1 MQTTETI
8 TPIPLRLEVK
18 AEILADAITTDTIH
32 FLTQWNQI
40 GPLHTQF
47 IRELSSC
54 YATQYF
60 GNLPHRIIWPA
71 HPGLGKTTCLRFFLL
86 NVIRQLR
93 SGSVPPQIQRDILVC
108 SNQVAEL
115 EDHILFL
122 KDQLGADVP
131 EIGLY
136 HTKQETG
143 GFMRRVSV
151 INEADSKQYP
161 ILFATQNLIRK
172 RGENLH
178 RSRESDVRLKF
189 GQVAFTPNGPRLLCW
204 DEEAIA
210 TKASHVNIEQ
220 LRRFRRRYKESGR
233 KNLDLFIQNV
243 VDPVLEQVDS
253 GQRTRTGAFNIHVPQ
268 LEYWDGQTAKQI
280 LNSTPAAREY
290 GENYLRPARQ
300 LASWQGDSAVIHF
313 NTNTANGD
321 PTGIVMDYVIEVPSE
336 LSRAVVTDASAATNK
351 LIQLDRNLH
360 QAPFMTQHGHE
371 LKRYDNVRL
380 YVQTKPSGKSSFL
393 EGDCISI
400 DWKVLLLSVVPKLRL
415 LSPPGPSLIVTFKGS
430 KKPDQHVEEIR
441 NLLHEEDQDQLR
453 FTTYGK
459 HRGDNQWSNCT
470 SVILAGTFHRDE
482 GELSSLARSQTRR
495 PLDDSA
501 QPFTTKELVHSQT
514 ASDIQQALSR
524 GVCREVM
531 VVNEVTQAKPMT
543 AFIGL
548 SKREL
553 PHVVAHLRTCFP
565 GIQIFDI
572 TTGDKLTEAVLL
584 SIKSKVQKGLSDY
597 LSVTD
602 DSVVKSKTIKTL
614 VEEMLGQTFSSA
626 LWSSAQKEVHIPGW
640 TRTGHSW
647 TRTSERHK
655 EPSSL

>member
-8 TPIPLRLEVK
+8 TPVPLLLEIK
-18 AEILADAITTDTIH
+18 AEILADEVTTETIQ

-40 GPLHTQF
+40 GPLHAQF
-47 IRELSSC
+47 IRELASC
-54 YATQYF
+54 YATLYF
-60 GNLPHRIIWPA
+60 GNEPRRIIWPA

-86 NVIRQLR
+86 NVIRQMR
-93 SGSVPPQIQRDILVC
+93 KGSIHSYLQRDILVC
-108 SNQVAEL
+108 SNQVTEL
-115 EDHILFL
+115 EDHIRFL
-122 KDQLGADVP
+122 KDQLGEDVP

-143 GFMRRVSV
+143 GFKRRVSV
-151 INEADSKQYP
+151 INEADSKRYP

-178 RSRESDVRLKF
+178 RSRESEVRMKF

-220 LRRFRRRYKESGR
+220 LRCFRRRYEESGR
-233 KNLDLFIQNV
+233 KNLDLFIHNV

-253 GQRTRTGAFNIHVPQ
+253 GQRTGTGAFNIHVPK
-268 LEYWDGQTAKQI
+268 LEYWDGKTSKQI
-280 LNSTPAAREY
+280 LNGTQAAREY

-300 LASWQGDSAVIHF
+300 LVSWQGDSAVIHF

-351 LIQLDRNLH
+351 LIQLDRNLQ

-393 EGDCISI
+393 EGDCIST

-415 LSPPGPSLIVTFKGS
+415 LSPPGPSLIITFKGA
-430 KKPDQHVEEIR
+430 KKPDQHIEEIR
-441 NLLHEEDQDQLR
+441 SILHEEDQDQLY

-482 GELSSLARSQTRR
+482 GELSSLARSQTRC

-531 VVNEVTQAKPMT
+531 AVNEVTQAKPMT

-572 TTGDKLTEAVLL
+572 TTGNKLAEEALL
-584 SIKSKVQKGLSDY
+584 SIKAKVQKGLMDY
-597 LSVTD
+597 LCLTED
-602 DSVVKSKTIKTL
+602 TVVKSKTIKAL
-614 VEEMLGQTFSSA
+614 LEELLGQSFSSA
-626 LWSSAQKEVHIPGW
+626 LWSSAQKDVHVPGW
-640 TRTGHSW
+640 TREGHSW
-647 TRTSERHK
+647 IRNQGRQQ
-655 EPSSL
+655 